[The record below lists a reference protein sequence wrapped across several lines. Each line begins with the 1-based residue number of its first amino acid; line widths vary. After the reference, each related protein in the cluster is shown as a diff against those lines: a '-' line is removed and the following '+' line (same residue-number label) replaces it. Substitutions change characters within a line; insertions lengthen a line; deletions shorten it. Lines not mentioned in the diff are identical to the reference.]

1 MLLPET
7 SDYLIMKN
15 KLAAAIAAAALSS
28 IPAWAH
34 HAFSSEFD
42 IRKPIHLAGV
52 LTEAEF
58 VNPHAWLHVAVKR
71 QDGNTDEWLIE
82 AGSPNGLLRRGITKL
97 SLGAG
102 TQVVIDGY
110 AAKDGT
116 LKGSG
121 QDLTLP
127 DGRMLHISGTRV
139 PRL

>member
-1 MLLPET
+1 MIIR
-7 SDYLIMKN
+7 YK
-15 KLAAAIAAAALSS
+15 IAAAVIGAAFFS

-42 IRKPIHLAGV
+42 LKKPIHLSGV

-58 VNPHAWLHVAVKR
+58 INPHAWLHVAIKGE
-71 QDGNTDEWLIE
+71 DGTTKEWVIE
-82 AGSPNGLLRRGITKL
+82 GASPNGLARRGITKL
-97 SLGAG
+97 SIPVG

-110 AAKDGT
+110 AARDGS

-127 DGRMLHISGTRV
+127 DGNKLHISGTRV
-139 PRL
+139 PGQ